1 MTFVIL
7 MWVLSAITFGLVN
20 NRTAAATNRP
30 STTIATRSLVWNGA
44 SPSLA
49 EPLNS
54 TPNTVN
60 STTTTG
66 ARTQHTRR
74 TFSGRI
80 VTGAAPKAASG
91 PAPEPASGPAPGPA
105 PGPAWGLGSTRGA
118 GICSLAAGS
127 EVTLASLPL
136 SGTATSS
143 GA

>member
-74 TFSGRI
+74 TFSGRMI
-80 VTGAAPKAASG
+80 TGAAPKAASG
-91 PAPEPASGPAPGPA
+91 PAP
-105 PGPAWGLGSTRGA
+105 GPAWGPGSGPAWGPGSTRGA

-127 EVTLASLPL
+127 EVTLASLPPAD
-136 SGTATSS
+136 TATSS
-143 GA
+143 GACGG